1 MDLPRVMDALM
12 SPTPPQPI
20 RSDQL
25 RDELP
30 EYM

>member
-12 SPTPPQPI
+12 SPPPQPI

>member
-12 SPTPPQPI
+12 FPPQPI
-20 RSDQL
+20 RYDQL